1 MTIYTRHG
9 DKAQTTTFDGDRVL
23 KTSPTINAYGDI
35 DELTSHLGLLKA
47 LMAQAQDKDTRND
60 SMADEQTYIEHL
72 QRHLLAVGWCL
83 MSNRSTA
90 EVSFTDLTKRW
101 SNA

>member
-35 DELTSHLGLLKA
+35 DEQIGRASC
-47 LMAQAQDKDTRND
+47 R
-60 SMADEQTYIEHL
+60 E
-72 QRHLLAVGWCL
+72 RV
-83 MSNRSTA
+83 
-90 EVSFTDLTKRW
+90 
-101 SNA
+101 

>member
-47 LMAQAQDKDTRND
+47 LMAQAQDKDTHND

-72 QRHLLAVGWCL
+72 
-83 MSNRSTA
+83 
-90 EVSFTDLTKRW
+90 
-101 SNA
+101 